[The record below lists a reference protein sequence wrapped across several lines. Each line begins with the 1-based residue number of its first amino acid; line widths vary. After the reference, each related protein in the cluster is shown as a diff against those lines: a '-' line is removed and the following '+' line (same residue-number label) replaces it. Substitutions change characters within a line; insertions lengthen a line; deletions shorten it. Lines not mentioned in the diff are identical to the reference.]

1 MKNKLIIYLLL
12 SLILI
17 YTEKLC
23 VQENLIKIN
32 PRNKMMI
39 NGIIDINGIE
49 ILPTDNLTDVLK
61 KTKYLKKSIKNENNF
76 QIVYIEN
83 VLICK
88 TFTNISLVFSQIG
101 KLHQALIG
109 FSMNDEKSY
118 LVEVFHNF
126 FYENQIANTFI
137 FEKGKGELIY
147 EPHFKEYNIKITYT

>member
-1 MKNKLIIYLLL
+1 
-12 SLILI
+12 
-17 YTEKLC
+17 
-23 VQENLIKIN
+23 
-32 PRNKMMI
+32 MMI

-61 KTKYLKKSIKNENNF
+61 KTKHLKKSIKNENNF

-126 FYENQIANTFI
+126 FMKIKLLIHLFLKKEKEN
-137 FEKGKGELIY
+137 
-147 EPHFKEYNIKITYT
+147 